1 MKKNMGTRDRVMRI
15 LAALGIVVL
24 YATGNV
30 SGLLAI
36 VLGVVAV
43 VFLTTGLVGSCPAYV
58 PFGISTRHEPAKPA
72 HV

>member
-1 MKKNMGTRDRVMRI
+1 
-15 LAALGIVVL
+15 VVL

-30 SGLLAI
+30 NGLLAI

-43 VFLTTGLVGSCPAYV
+43 VFLATGFVGSCPAYV
-58 PFGISTRHEPAKPA
+58 PFGISTRHEPAKSA